1 MTDSKRR
8 ELQALRQTKFE
19 AAVVLATDPE
29 AGQHDVAKAI
39 VEYGSAC
46 FMHGGACA
54 Q

>member
-1 MTDSKRR
+1 MADDKRA
-8 ELQALRQTKFE
+8 ELQALRASKFE

-46 FMHGGACA
+46 FKHGKACA
-54 Q
+54 R

>member
-1 MTDSKRR
+1 MADDKRA
-8 ELQALRQTKFE
+8 ELRALRQTKFE
-19 AAVVLATDPE
+19 AAVVLVTDPE

-46 FMHGGACA
+46 FMHGKAFA